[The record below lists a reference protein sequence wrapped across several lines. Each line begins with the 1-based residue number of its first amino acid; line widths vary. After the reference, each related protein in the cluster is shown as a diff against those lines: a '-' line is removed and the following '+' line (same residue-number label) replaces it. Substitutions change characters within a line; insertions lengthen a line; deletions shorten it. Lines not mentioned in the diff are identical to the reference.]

1 MLFRKPLRDYLVE
14 YAADHA
20 QLGTRITHMIGIPM
34 IAVSLPLLPLNPVAG
49 GAMFVGGWALQF
61 IGHYVFEKNDPKF
74 FSDPVNLL
82 IGFLWSII
90 EWARV
95 FGVELPVPA

>member
-20 QLGTRITHMIGIPM
+20 QLGTRLTHMIGIPM
-34 IAVSLPLLPLNPVAG
+34 IVASLPLLPLNPPLG
-49 GAMFVGGWALQF
+49 GALFIGGWALQL
-61 IGHYVFEKNDPKF
+61 IGHYVFEKNSPSF
-74 FSDPVNLL
+74 FADPVNLL
-82 IGFLWSII
+82 IGVLWSFI

-95 FGVELPVPA
+95 FGVELPATA